1 MMAEQILLSPQVI
14 RVIISN
20 YFLLPSSNEN
30 NLIYLRSSEW
40 GKRDK
45 KQQIFSGV
53 VLTFVF

>member
-1 MMAEQILLSPQVI
+1 MAEQILLSPQVI
-14 RVIISN
+14 RRVIISN
-20 YFLLPSSNEN
+20 FFLLPSSNEN

-53 VLTFVF
+53 VLTFVL

>member
-1 MMAEQILLSPQVI
+1 MMAEQILLSRQVI

-40 GKRDK
+40 GKREK